1 MSEFI
6 TVSSPAQAAASELEA
21 PLSRLEHSLD
31 ELTEALRRDDAQGLE
46 EAADEL
52 QQALTAAV
60 DRFRLAA
67 RRGGVPVPMK
77 QRLAMASA
85 HVAAQRESLAR
96 ATAALDRAIDVLLP
110 PAHAAY
116 GAAGHTLRQASTG
129 YLQA

>member
-6 TVSSPAQAAASELEA
+6 NVPNPAHAAACELEA
-21 PLSRLEHSLD
+21 PLTRLEHCIG

-46 EAADEL
+46 DAADEL
-52 QQALTAAV
+52 QQALAGAV
-60 DRFRLAA
+60 DRFRLEA
-67 RRGGVPVPMK
+67 RRGGVPLSMK

-116 GAAGHTLRQASTG
+116 GAAGHSLRQASTG